1 MAKNNGCSL
10 SSFERN
16 QYFYSKLLTV
26 RDFELEQKYGIDKN
40 RLINRL
46 ILGEGIA
53 CGLEIQINEQKQEK
67 DFLTVTLT
75 SGVALDCWGRE
86 IVVEQTQSEQLE
98 VKSPGTKYIYI
109 KYDERFKEPVADL
122 ANGSSGESGDR
133 YNRVAETYS
142 LSLSSVAPPEK
153 EPKADLTAESL
164 DELVQEY
171 YDRSLKTCSPN
182 KYAQIPLAVVE
193 ISETGQATLKEE
205 ETQKV
210 RPILRS
216 NPMLYDLLESVYDL
230 TQQAIDIPA
239 IDANSFVSSDESIK
253 IIPTEEPQ
261 GFDFTLASGTTE
273 TSDQKIFTGKRVLE
287 LATGEDLSP
296 GCLQPITV
304 RIDELE
310 ENEPFSVMLAP
321 QLPATVPPVF
331 TAPLE
336 QDGEGLHFVFGS
348 HPELPRT
355 YVAYVPQPYNQ
366 TFEIHGC
373 DANLSEL
380 NLKQVEVVYWVIAGA
395 KKPSLRDRILELLAN
410 NPEGM
415 GIGLIGRELKV
426 DRPDLQTELA
436 NLLDQDQIRRNSGS
450 NGKYFLNP

>member
-1 MAKNNGCSL
+1 MIKL
-10 SSFERN
+10 SD
-16 QYFYSKLLTV
+16 KLPYG
-26 RDFELEQKYGIDKN
+26 LEQTYGIEKN

-46 ILGEGIA
+46 SLGQGIV
-53 CGLEIQINEQKQEK
+53 CGLEIQLDEKQQEQ
-67 DFLTVTLT
+67 DFLSVTLT
-75 SGVALDCWGRE
+75 AGTALDCWGRE
-86 IVVEQTQSEQLE
+86 IVVDKTQSRQLE
-98 VKSPGTKYIYI
+98 VKSTGTQYIYI
-109 KYDERFKEPVADL
+109 EYKEHYKEPVADL

-133 YNRVAETYS
+133 YNRVAESYRLT
-142 LSLSSVAPPEK
+142 LSSEAPPEA
-153 EPKADLTAESL
+153 EPKPDLTAESL
-164 DELVQEY
+164 EELVQEY
-171 YDRSLKTCSPN
+171 YDRSLKTCSRN
-182 KYAQIPLAVVE
+182 QYERIPLAVVE

-253 IIPTEEPQ
+253 ITPTEEPP

-273 TSDQKIFTGKRVLE
+273 TSDRKIFTGKRVLE
-287 LATGEDLSP
+287 LATDEDLPP
-296 GCLQPITV
+296 GSLQPITV